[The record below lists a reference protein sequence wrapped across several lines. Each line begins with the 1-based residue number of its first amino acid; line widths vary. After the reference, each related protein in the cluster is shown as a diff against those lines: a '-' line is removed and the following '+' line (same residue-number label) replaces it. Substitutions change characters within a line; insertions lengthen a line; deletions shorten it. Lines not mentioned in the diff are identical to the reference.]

1 MADRVDNGI
10 RKQDNYGTADC
21 ANIIAP
27 DGEYEQMEPLDKAA
41 GFRIRPG
48 LYGSNGA
55 TALPGAVN
63 FTVHSH
69 GAYSCEL
76 LLYHRMENS
85 PYAVIPFPENY
96 RVGNVYSMIV
106 FGLKIT
112 EFEYAYR
119 LDGPWDPSKGLLF
132 DKTKPLLD
140 PYAKA
145 ITGQSV
151 WGVKRS
157 DEDQYHA
164 RVVRNNFDW
173 KDVFPPRLSMSES
186 IIYEMHVRGFTNHPS
201 SGVKSPGTFAGL
213 MEKIP
218 YLKDL
223 GITTVELMP
232 IFEFD
237 ETQDARV
244 VGGKKLC
251 DFWGYN
257 TVSFFAPNTS

>member
-1 MADRVDNGI
+1 MASGTLRTAWNSGSRWIATGRPDRSGKGEDIMADRADNGI

-96 RVGNVYSMIV
+96 RVG
-106 FGLKIT
+106 KC
-112 EFEYAYR
+112 
-119 LDGPWDPSKGLLF
+119 LF
-132 DKTKPLLD
+132 HDRIR
-140 PYAKA
+140 A
-145 ITGQSV
+145 
-151 WGVKRS
+151 
-157 DEDQYHA
+157 
-164 RVVRNNFDW
+164 
-173 KDVFPPRLSMSES
+173 
-186 IIYEMHVRGFTNHPS
+186 
-201 SGVKSPGTFAGL
+201 
-213 MEKIP
+213 
-218 YLKDL
+218 
-223 GITTVELMP
+223 
-232 IFEFD
+232 
-237 ETQDARV
+237 
-244 VGGKKLC
+244 
-251 DFWGYN
+251 
-257 TVSFFAPNTS
+257 